1 MKKIGKLRHEL
12 RTENMISSESST
24 YQIIEVVNALV
35 DAHNELLETHT
46 VKEPIGKYSK
56 DTGHLVICSSQS
68 GSPFE
73 CHICNPSHTVKEP
86 KRTIWV
92 EEAAYNRGYVTGRTD
107 CEKSH
112 TVASPSNSEKE
123 EHKHRMEDTPLN
135 SEYCLDCGVVFGK
148 KEEVKEEPTTP
159 EEPKFGAFVIYEED
173 GFMTLERYGYFKMA
187 KQDEESLKELLGYL
201 KQYFEPTTPE
211 KKCGYPNSSCECIG
225 ECNCVLCRRRENSIK
240 HSCGRV

>member
-1 MKKIGKLRHEL
+1 MKPSERIEEIY
-12 RTENMISSESST
+12 RTRKDMTPAQS
-24 YQIIEVVNALV
+24 IIQYLDEQA
-35 DAHNELLETHT
+35 ELLETHT

-73 CHICNPSHTVKEP
+73 CHICNPSHTVKEE

-112 TVASPSNSEKE
+112 TVAPPSNSEKKIPCLCPAWFQDGKGGWIKNTRKDHVKGECPLANVE
-123 EHKHRMEDTPLN
+123 E
-135 SEYCLDCGVVFGK
+135 
-148 KEEVKEEPTTP
+148 
-159 EEPKFGAFVIYEED
+159 
-173 GFMTLERYGYFKMA
+173 
-187 KQDEESLKELLGYL
+187 Q
-201 KQYFEPTTPE
+201 PTTPE
-211 KKCGYPNSSCECIG
+211 KRLKYIDEVGEVTDEMWKFLEKRKLPTSSYEVTCGRCEK
-225 ECNCVLCRRRENSIK
+225 SIK